1 MSELIGERMGGFAS
15 WGQWTSLSQG
25 SAGQDVD
32 NQPFWNPNLF
42 NMWLDN
48 VVEEGNT
55 AYKNEHAFLAGLQY
69 APLFLSCWSLVLPCS
84 KSMRCRAQVERRGQL
99 PLQQLRLRDH
109 RRRDRLRRLVREQI
123 VQLRLHIAGE
133 PVQYLER
140 KHSQV
145 EPRGRR
151 DVPAGP
157 DGGHGGGGHAG

>member
-69 APLFLSCWSLVLPCS
+69 LPSLLRSWLAS

-133 PVQYLER
+133 PV
-140 KHSQV
+140 
-145 EPRGRR
+145 
-151 DVPAGP
+151 
-157 DGGHGGGGHAG
+157 

>member
-32 NQPFWNPNLF
+32 GLPFWKPNLF
-42 NMWLDN
+42 NMWLNN

-69 APLFLSCWSLVLPCS
+69 APLFLSCWSLVLPCFYS
-84 KSMRCRAQVERRGQL
+84 TRKSVHCRLQVERRGQL
-99 PLQQLRLRDH
+99 PLQQLWLRDH

-133 PVQYLER
+133 PV
-140 KHSQV
+140 
-145 EPRGRR
+145 
-151 DVPAGP
+151 
-157 DGGHGGGGHAG
+157 

>member
-1 MSELIGERMGGFAS
+1 MSELVGERMGGFAS

-69 APLFLSCWSLVLPCS
+69 VPLSLSLSCQS
-84 KSMRCRAQVERRGQL
+84 
-99 PLQQLRLRDH
+99 RLF
-109 RRRDRLRRLVREQI
+109 
-123 VQLRLHIAGE
+123 
-133 PVQYLER
+133 
-140 KHSQV
+140 
-145 EPRGRR
+145 
-151 DVPAGP
+151 
-157 DGGHGGGGHAG
+157 

>member
-1 MSELIGERMGGFAS
+1 MSELVGERMGGFAS

-32 NQPFWNPNLF
+32 GLPFWKPNLF
-42 NMWLDN
+42 NMWLNN

-69 APLFLSCWSLVLPCS
+69 APLFLSCWSLVLPCFYS
-84 KSMRCRAQVERRGQL
+84 TRKSVHCRLQVERRGQL
-99 PLQQLRLRDH
+99 PLQQLWLRDH

-133 PVQYLER
+133 PV
-140 KHSQV
+140 
-145 EPRGRR
+145 
-151 DVPAGP
+151 
-157 DGGHGGGGHAG
+157 